1 MQLHFPKIRPRYWLA
16 VAAIV
21 LLAMLAYAY
30 IAMTRQRGAVGYA
43 TAPLRDGD
51 ITQTVSA
58 NGTLNPVTVVLVG
71 SQVSGT
77 VQKLYVDYNSQVRR
91 GQVLAQLDQTLFKA
105 QVAQDTANLHS
116 AEATLALDRLTE
128 DREAK
133 LRKINY
139 VSQADLDQA
148 VANVRTAQ
156 AQAEAVAAL
165 LDHDRTNLAYTVI
178 HSPVDG
184 IVINRN
190 VDVGQTVA
198 ASFQTPT
205 LFSIGQNL
213 RNMQIDVT
221 VDEADVGLIE
231 VGQRV
236 DFTVDAYPER
246 PFTGKVR
253 QVRLNAAVQQ
263 NVVTYDV
270 VVSVDNA
277 DGKLLPSMTA
287 YANIVVAQR
296 RHVLLAPNAAL
307 RVRIPG
313 IATPSAAAA
322 GGGVVYVLQDG
333 KLRSVPVKTGA
344 SDAQQTEIVAGAV
357 RTGDRLVTGFGAATT
372 APAHR
377 PFQLF

>member
-1 MQLHFPKIRPRYWLA
+1 MRLHLGKIRPRYWLA
-16 VAAIV
+16 GAGIMLLAALALFYVAA
-21 LLAMLAYAY
+21 
-30 IAMTRQRGAVGYA
+30 TRQTGATGYL
-43 TAPLRDGD
+43 TAPLAYGD
-51 ITQTVSA
+51 ITQSVSA

-77 VQKLYVDYNSQVRR
+77 VQKLYVDYNSHVRR
-91 GQVLAQLDQTLFKA
+91 GQVLLQLDPTLFDA

-116 AEATLALDRLTE
+116 VEATLALDRLTE
-128 DREAK
+128 KREAK
-133 LRKINY
+133 LRKISY

-148 VANVRTAQ
+148 VANVRTAL
-156 AQAEAVAAL
+156 AQVEAAEAL
-165 LDHDRTNLAYTVI
+165 LRHDRTSLAYTVI

-231 VGQRV
+231 VGQAV
-236 DFTVDAYPER
+236 NFSVDAYPEGH
-246 PFTGKVR
+246 FTGKVR
-253 QVRLNAAVQQ
+253 QVRLNATVQQ

-270 VVSVDNA
+270 VVGVDNA

-287 YANIVVAQR
+287 YANIVVARR

-307 RVRIPG
+307 RVRIAGTAAPG
-313 IATPSAAAA
+313 AASSS
-322 GGGVVYVLQDG
+322 VLYVLAGG
-333 KLRSVPVKTGA
+333 KLRGVPVKTGA
-344 SDAQQTEIVAGAV
+344 SDGQQTEITSGAIKAGERV
-357 RTGDRLVTGFGAATT
+357 VTGFAAVT
-372 APAHR
+372 AR
-377 PFQLF
+377 SRNPFQMF